1 MDEDS
6 WELDY
11 AAVGRAAGELVVEAR
26 DETGT
31 EYIPGGGS
39 SSGDDG
45 LLVGTQTFSPP
56 LGEGVTSLEVL
67 LSLEESAAGTAPER
81 WDPSPSAVAAHWV
94 GRLQSQLAGWSHR
107 SAVVEAVLAAR
118 TRSEALGRLSAA
130 PFGFSEA
137 EAAHI
142 VDMSLGLLTGEGEA
156 ELREL
161 LAQALSH
168 VHDV

>member
-1 MDEDS
+1 M
-6 WELDY
+6 
-11 AAVGRAAGELVVEAR
+11 
-26 DETGT
+26 
-31 EYIPGGGS
+31 
-39 SSGDDG
+39 
-45 LLVGTQTFSPP
+45 
-56 LGEGVTSLEVL
+56 
-67 LSLEESAAGTAPER
+67 
-81 WDPSPSAVAAHWV
+81 
-94 GRLQSQLAGWSHR
+94 
-107 SAVVEAVLAAR
+107 VEAVLAAR

-137 EAAHI
+137 GAAHI